1 MRPCRYQTASVC
13 GSAST
18 IVARTTISTWCGA
31 MPRICHL
38 PIADEALTREALAWA
53 IGRGAR
59 SGRVAFQY
67 TQDLAGRLGVRL
79 DGGSEG

>member
-18 IVARTTISTWCGA
+18 IVDDYLEMVRSYAA
-31 MPRICHL
+31 HYHL

-67 TQDLAGRLGVRL
+67 IQDLAGRLGVRL